1 MPLSKKLNE
10 QAEALQKDI
19 CRFYRTELDVTGNIG
34 KRYRRQDEIG
44 TPFCLTY
51 DFESANDNS
60 VTVRDRDTMAQ
71 EPGQRQPAPPVS
83 RQQDLRLV
91 NHTDRHKKGKAFQN
105 RALSL
110 FISIGFNIPAF
121 QVGCTIRFRAF
132 DIVPVFP
139 ISRMLCIGAVHLW
152 SFHSRAASESQRK
165 ITRTEYR
172 NPNHQRYIDNGRRRA
187 VWCARKRISDSL
199 FPEP

>member
-1 MPLSKKLNE
+1 MEEDVRIVLHITPRIGPVQVAVMPLSKKLNE

-71 EPGQRQPAPPVS
+71 ERVNVSQLRQYLDS
-83 RQQDLRLV
+83 
-91 NHTDRHKKGKAFQN
+91 
-105 RALSL
+105 
-110 FISIGFNIPAF
+110 
-121 QVGCTIRFRAF
+121 
-132 DIVPVFP
+132 
-139 ISRMLCIGAVHLW
+139 
-152 SFHSRAASESQRK
+152 K
-165 ITRTEYR
+165 IY
-172 NPNHQRYIDNGRRRA
+172 G
-187 VWCARKRISDSL
+187 W
-199 FPEP
+199 